1 MRKILPLVVLFVSL
15 QSMAQDSMVRTMG
28 SDTMRTPKIV
38 KDHYTVSGGLLGAA
52 NFSRFGISG
61 TNPGNIK
68 YSFKLGWSAGVWLN
82 FPFGKGVSFEPQGMY
97 SEYNYSPNVNT
108 GAQFQGK
115 IKYFSVPLLFKI
127 HAGPAFAFTVGP
139 QFDFLNDT
147 KDTYGNLYKT
157 DFTSNSVSGS
167 AGFEIA
173 PHSAVSIFG
182 RYVFG
187 FTNMRDATGNPSTT
201 MKYRNNNIQAGLKLK
216 LFGKHV
222 RADSD
227 GDGLIDMNDKCPTV
241 VGLERY
247 KGCPIPDTDGDGI
260 NDEVDKC
267 PGQAGT
273 AKYNGCPIPDT
284 DGDGINDE
292 VDKCPSQP
300 GTAKYN
306 GCPIPDTDGDGI
318 NDEMDKCPTEKGTAK
333 YNGCP
338 VPDKDGD
345 GVNDDMD
352 LCPDK
357 AGPASSKG
365 CPVEQVVVQ
374 ITADFKNILFDNGK
388 ATIRP
393 ESDSV
398 LSRTAKVMVEQIPNS
413 NLYIDGYTDN
423 VGNAAYN
430 KKLSKARA
438 QSVANALIKNGVDA
452 ARVVA
457 RGFGKENP
465 ICDNKTAEG
474 KQCNRRVEVVIRNI
488 DQKESKKSIK
498 VNN

>member
-1 MRKILPLVVLFVSL
+1 
-15 QSMAQDSMVRTMG
+15 MAQDT
-28 SDTMRTPKIV
+28 TITPKIT

-52 NFSRFGISG
+52 DFSKFHITG
-61 TNPGNIK
+61 TNTNNIK
-68 YSFKLGWSAGVWLN
+68 YGFKPGWSAGVWLS
-82 FPFGKGVSFEPQGMY
+82 FPLGNVVSLEPQGMY
-97 SEYNYSPNVNT
+97 SEYHYSPNVNT

-115 IKYFSVPLLFKI
+115 IKYFSVPVLLKF
-127 HAGPAFAFTVGP
+127 HVSPGFAFTLGP

-147 KDTYGNLYKT
+147 KDTYNNRHKT
-157 DFTSNSVSGS
+157 DFTSNSISGS
-167 AGFEIA
+167 AGVEIMPRA
-173 PHSAVSIFG
+173 PLVIFA
-182 RYVFG
+182 RYIYG
-187 FTNMRDATGNPSTT
+187 ITNMDARVNPPTT
-201 MKYRNNNIQAGLKLK
+201 DIEYHNSVIQGGIKLK
-216 LFGKHV
+216 LFGHHV
-222 RADSD
+222 PGDSD
-227 GDGLIDMNDKCPTV
+227 GDGVNDKSDKCPAV
-241 VGLERY
+241 VGIPRY
-247 KGCPIPDTDGDGI
+247 QGCPIPDTDGDGI

-267 PGQAGT
+267 PNQAGT

-292 VDKCPSQP
+292 VDKCPNQA

-318 NDEMDKCPTEKGTAK
+318 NDENDKCPNQAGTAK

-338 VPDKDGD
+338 IPDTDGD
-345 GVNDDMD
+345 GVNDEMD

-365 CPVEQVVVQ
+365 CPVDQVVVQ

-398 LSRTAKVMVEQIPNS
+398 LARSAAVMISQIPNS

-430 KKLSKARA
+430 KRLSKARA
-438 QSVANALIKNGVDA
+438 EAVANALIKHGVPA
-452 ARVVA
+452 SRVVA

-474 KQCNRRVEVVIRNI
+474 KQCNRRVEVVIRNV
-488 DQKESKKSIK
+488 DQKESQKSIRAD
-498 VNN
+498 NN